1 MHTYIIAEVGC
12 NHNGDIEIAKEMTRQ
27 IAAAGCD
34 AAKYQVFH
42 ASKLASRY
50 AESAEYQKKNLNND
64 DSQLEMLESLE
75 LSKDDYRELKE
86 LCDELE
92 IEFFATPFDSEAV
105 EILEDLGVDRYKI
118 GSGDVTDRLLLR
130 KIALTGKPV
139 ILSTG
144 MSTYQEIDEAL
155 DWLEEF
161 GPRDISLLHCTS
173 NYPTAYKDIN
183 MRTMDALAER
193 YPSRS
198 IGFSDHSIGCEIPV
212 MAVARGAQ
220 IIEKHVTL
228 DRTMGGPDHA
238 ASLELSDLPTLVR
251 MVRNVEDAFGDSEKK
266 VRDSE
271 QEVRDIAR
279 KSIIAAHA
287 MEAGHVL
294 SAEDMTIKRPGTG
307 IAPKRLPELI
317 GKKLA
322 RDIDVDE
329 IIKEDDLIS

>member
-1 MHTYIIAEVGC
+1 
-12 NHNGDIEIAKEMTRQ
+12 
-27 IAAAGCD
+27 
-34 AAKYQVFH
+34 
-42 ASKLASRY
+42 
-50 AESAEYQKKNLNND
+50 
-64 DSQLEMLESLE
+64 
-75 LSKDDYRELKE
+75 
-86 LCDELE
+86 
-92 IEFFATPFDSEAV
+92 
-105 EILEDLGVDRYKI
+105 
-118 GSGDVTDRLLLR
+118 
-130 KIALTGKPV
+130 
-139 ILSTG
+139 
-144 MSTYQEIDEAL
+144 
-155 DWLEEF
+155 
-161 GPRDISLLHCTS
+161 
-173 NYPTAYKDIN
+173 

-228 DRTMGGPDHA
+228 DRTMEGPDHA

-279 KSIIAAHA
+279 KSIRAAHA